1 MHKLFS
7 ALILLVAFGNA
18 TAQPAAG
25 VSALDWAKKKCTD
38 IGFKAGAERFG
49 NCVLQLSR
57 NDEAVSTAPKQ
68 ATPPVGARPQT
79 PTPSGLKTF
88 KDCEECPEMV
98 AIPEGKFLMGS
109 KDDPFALPI
118 ASKDET
124 PQREVAIQSFSI
136 GKFEVTQGQWFL
148 IMGETPS
155 RFRGRDLPVDKVS
168 WDDVQE
174 YLFKLSM
181 KTGKNYRL
189 PSEAEWEFVARA
201 GSQTAY
207 PFGDDLKLSLD
218 FAWSAANANRQPQ
231 QVGGKQPNKFGVHDM
246 QGNVLEWTQDCWN
259 SNYVGAPN
267 DGKPWVSGECTSR
280 VVRGGAWGR
289 TDEMMRSARRF
300 SYPKNTRI
308 EEQGFRVARDN

>member
-1 MHKLFS
+1 MYKLFVTL
-7 ALILLVAFGNA
+7 AVLVAFGNA
-18 TAQPAAG
+18 NAQPTAG
-25 VSALDWAKKKCTD
+25 ASALEWAKKKCAD
-38 IGFKAGAERFG
+38 LGFKAGTERFG
-49 NCVLQLSR
+49 NCVLQLSK
-57 NDEAVSTAPKQ
+57 NEDAVSVVPKKEV
-68 ATPPVGARPQT
+68 PSVGVPAKS
-79 PTPSGLKTF
+79 PTQSALKSF
-88 KDCEECPEMV
+88 KDCDECPEMV
-98 AIPEGKFLMGS
+98 VIPEGKFFMGS
-109 KDDPFALPI
+109 RDDPFALPI
-118 ASKDET
+118 ASKDEM

-174 YLFKLSM
+174 FLFKLGM

-189 PSEAEWEFVARA
+189 PSEAEWEYVARA

-207 PFGDDLKLSLD
+207 PFGDELKLSVD
-218 FAWSAANANRQPQ
+218 FAWSAVNANRQPH
-231 QVGGKQPNKFGVHDM
+231 QVGEKQPNKFGVHDM

-259 SNYVGAPN
+259 SNYVGAPI
-267 DGKPWVSGECTSR
+267 DGRPWIAGECTSR

-300 SYPKNTRI
+300 SYPKNARI
-308 EEQGFRVARDN
+308 EEQGFRVVRDN